1 MNNSKGLAA
10 LIEIRRMGRPFHKL
24 KGSDNYMK
32 RVLSSLDGEKR
43 MGIMQ
48 ETGREY
54 CDLG

>member
-1 MNNSKGLAA
+1 MNTSKGLAA